1 MDTVFHDIRYAARK
15 LMRAPGFTFVA
26 LTTIALAIGAT
37 TAVFSIVNGVLLK
50 PLPFRDP
57 EGIVLIASTGR
68 TGEITHMSGPDFLDY
83 RSQSKSFTSMAVYTR
98 SSMNFTGSGMQPVR
112 LEVATVGASFF
123 DILGVRAQLGRTFTT
138 GEDEAAAPRVV
149 VLSDGA
155 WRSRFGADPRIVGKA
170 IQLDG
175 NKYTVVGVASPAVA
189 FPTRAEAWAPYV
201 LPDWFVNPAN
211 RGAHAVY
218 AIGRVKP
225 GVTVAAAST
234 ELAGIA
240 KRLEMQFPESNT
252 GFGAKAEVL
261 QKNIVGDTGKALYTM
276 LGAVAF
282 VLLIACANVA
292 NLLLVRAATRESEIA
307 VRTAL
312 GAGRGRLVRQLVTES
327 LLLAAAGAVIGTALA
342 AWVVDAVI
350 AFGPTGLPRLNEI
363 VIDARVLLFTAGLA
377 LVTGVLFGLVPAL
390 HAARPDIGQMLR
402 ESVRGS
408 SRGGMQ
414 RTRGVLVVTELALAV
429 VLLVGAGLLV
439 RSFMRLVNVNPG
451 FSTENVVSF
460 NVTLPSAKYPYERH
474 AREFTASLMERLRG
488 IRGTEQV
495 AFTFGRPLENARMR
509 SGFDVVG
516 RPPNPPGQ
524 RTVAEVHPA
533 SPSYFAT
540 LGMPI
545 VRGRAFDETENK
557 LDVPGT
563 VVVSEEFVR
572 RYFANEDPIGKEIQF
587 GVTHDTAAT
596 GQGSVRIEGRIIGIV
611 RDVKQEGLAR
621 ANYPM
626 AYIPFNKFPIPDMSV
641 LVRTSADPRL
651 VQSAIRARVRE
662 VDPDLPIY
670 GLTTMAEAV
679 SESVSQPRF
688 YMILLSAFAGVALVL
703 AGIGIYGVVSYAVSL
718 RTRELGIRIA
728 LGATRERVVRQVV
741 GQGIWLTI
749 LGVASG
755 LAGAA
760 WLTRAIASLLF
771 DVGVADPLTFVV
783 APVVL
788 VGIALLASY
797 LPARRAAR
805 VDPVIAMRAE

>member
-1 MDTVFHDIRYAARK
+1 MDTVFHDIRYSARK
-15 LMRAPGFTFVA
+15 LMRAPGFTLVA

-57 EGIVLIASTGR
+57 EGIALISSIGR
-68 TGEITHMSGPDFLDY
+68 TGEPAPMSGPDFLDY
-83 RSQSKSFTSMAVYTR
+83 RSQSKSFTSMAVYSR
-98 SSMNFTGSGMQPVR
+98 SSMNFTGPGMQPVR
-112 LEVATVGASFF
+112 LEVATVGARFF
-123 DILGVRAQLGRTFTT
+123 DILGVPAQLGRTLTT
-138 GEDEAAAPRVV
+138 GEDEASAPRVV

-155 WRSRFGADPRIVGKA
+155 WRSRFGADSRIVGKA

-175 NKYTVVGVASPAVA
+175 NKYTIVGVASPDVA
-189 FPTRAEAWAPYV
+189 FPARAEAWAPYV
-201 LPDWFVNPAN
+201 LPDWFVDPSN

-218 AIGRVKP
+218 AIGRVRP
-225 GVTVAAAST
+225 GVTVAAASG

-240 KRLEMQFPESNT
+240 KRLEVQFPESNT
-252 GFGAKAEVL
+252 GFGAKAEML

-327 LLLAAAGAVIGTALA
+327 LLLSAVGAVIGTAIA
-342 AWVVDAVI
+342 AWVVDAVV
-350 AFGPTGLPRLNEI
+350 AFGPAGLPRLNEI

-377 LVTGVLFGLVPAL
+377 LVTGVLFGIVPAL
-390 HAARPDIGQMLR
+390 QAARPDIGQMLR

-408 SRGGMQ
+408 SRGGTQ

-451 FSTENVVSF
+451 FNTENVVSF
-460 NVTLPSAKYPYERH
+460 NVTLPTAKYPYERH
-474 AREFTASLMERLRG
+474 AREFAANLSERLRG

-495 AFTFGRPLENARMR
+495 AFTFGRPLENAHMR

-516 RPPNPPGQ
+516 RPPNPPGK

-540 LGMPI
+540 FGIPI
-545 VRGRAFDETENK
+545 VRGRAFYESENK
-557 LDVPGT
+557 LEGPGT

-572 RYFANEDPIGKEIQF
+572 RYFPNEDPIGKEIQF

-596 GQGSVRIEGRIIGIV
+596 GQGSVRIEGRVVGIV

-626 AYIPFNKFPIPDMSV
+626 AYIPFNKFPIPDVSV

-651 VQSAIRARVRE
+651 VQSAIRARVRD
-662 VDPDLPIY
+662 VDPELPIY

-679 SESVSQPRF
+679 SESVAQPRF
-688 YMILLSAFAGVALVL
+688 YMILLTAFAGVALVL

-749 LGVASG
+749 LGVACG

-760 WLTRAIASLLF
+760 WLTRAISSLLF
-771 DVGVADPLTFVV
+771 GVGTADPLTFVV

-805 VDPVIAMRAE
+805 VDPVIAMRAD